1 MTKLTKTNDEPEH
14 IYAAV
19 NEITCIQVDG
29 NTTHIEVKVPYM
41 TLENGKSVYDKTVVV
56 EIPTLELVQ
65 TFNTSWTNHAIGKL
79 KHWINQLSK

>member
-1 MTKLTKTNDEPEH
+1 MTKLTTTNDEPKH
-14 IYAAV
+14 TYVCI
-19 NEITCIQVDG
+19 NELTCIQVDG
-29 NTTHIEVKVPYM
+29 NTTHIEATVPYM
-41 TLENGKSVYDKTVVV
+41 ILENGKQIIDKTVVV

>member
-1 MTKLTKTNDEPEH
+1 MTKLNKQSKKPQH

-19 NEITCIQVDG
+19 NEITSIAVDG
-29 NTTHIEVKVPYM
+29 NTTHMEITVPLM
-41 TLENGKSVYDKTVVV
+41 ILENGKTVYDKTVVV